1 MQRVSWTDKNKL
13 NVLPSGQSQ
22 QSSHRSDGDHS
33 VQGFTVFYFASFCFD
48 ADQVSEVLKVEEQ
61 QVVAKVQE
69 RQTLQG
75 REDGQRVREG
85 FVETDLGQ
93 RVLENI
99 YFTYISDNTTLFRN
113 MNTHGHNLH

>member
-1 MQRVSWTDKNKL
+1 MEKQCVSWTDENKL
-13 NVLPSGQSQ
+13 NVLPSGQSP

-33 VQGFTVFYFASFCFD
+33 VQGFAVFYFASLCFD

-75 REDGQRVREG
+75 ERTDRESERAAWRPTWVRE
-85 FVETDLGQ
+85 
-93 RVLENI
+93 
-99 YFTYISDNTTLFRN
+99 Y
-113 MNTHGHNLH
+113 